1 MPIQKSSKIWLNG
14 KFLDWD
20 NAKIHVLTHTLH
32 YGSGV
37 FEGIRCY
44 TTEKGPA
51 IFRLKEHVRRL
62 FDSAELLNIKIPYSQ
77 EEIFSAIVE
86 TVKINKMNSCYI
98 RPIVYFGYG
107 EIGLNTKPCKV
118 DVAIAVWPWGAY
130 LGEKALKEGI
140 RMMISKQKRSF
151 GYLNKAKI
159 TGNYYHSSLAKAEA
173 LDAGFEEALM
183 LDDRGFVAEATGEN
197 IFLIKRNELI
207 TPKEGSIL
215 LGITRDSIMKI
226 AKEIGM
232 KVVEKDITKKELF
245 SADEVFL
252 TGTAAE
258 VTPVKSVD
266 SHKFDKPNKSL
277 ELQKKYFEIVNG
289 KNKKYEKW
297 LTFV

>member
-1 MPIQKSSKIWLNG
+1 MLQKSSKIWMNG
-14 KFLDWD
+14 KFVDWD
-20 NAKIHVLTHTLH
+20 KANTHVLTHTLH

-44 TTEKGPA
+44 NTEKGPA
-51 IFRLKEHVRRL
+51 IFRLKEHVERM
-62 FDSAELLNIKIPYSQ
+62 FNSAKLVNIKIPYS
-77 EEIFSAIVE
+77 EDEMINAIVE
-86 TVKINKMNSCYI
+86 TVKINKLNACYI
-98 RPIVYFGYG
+98 RPIAYFGYG
-107 EIGLNTKPCKV
+107 EMGLNTKPCKV

-140 RMMISKQKRSF
+140 RMMISRQKRNF

-159 TGNYYHSSLAKAEA
+159 TGNYHHSSIAKAEA
-173 LDAGFEEALM
+173 LDSGYEEALM

-197 IFLIKRNELI
+197 LFFIKGDNLV

-215 LGITRDSIMKI
+215 MGITRDSIMAI
-226 AKEIGM
+226 AKDLGM
-232 KVVEKDITKKELF
+232 KVVEKDVTKEELF

-258 VTPVKSVD
+258 VTPVKSIND
-266 SHKFDKPNKSL
+266 YEFLKPNKSL
-277 ELQKKYFEIVNG
+277 ELQKRYFEIVNG